1 MAANINDLLYDLIS
15 ADNVVPVDLIVESVV
30 YDGSNNLVSITVER
44 GLNNDFAKWAIETPV
59 LLSVY
64 DVDGNL
70 QPIGNTLRSYKALRS
85 DNTFTSLLPFNAF
98 ASDRNVNNRIQ
109 VGALV
114 RSNIDARLFRDLNKY
129 VSSLKAQ
136 LDTFTSG
143 GDASDGLNRGQVNAL
158 LAAYVPT
165 VAQLINAHAIT
176 HVTDFNTVVG
186 RSANDVFGKGATTN
200 SVLGY
205 KKALDAKIGL
215 FRPAELHN
223 ESDTGEIVGF
233 DHETGTVRPTMPA
246 GLVSLQIQTGH
257 ITLQVVT
264 GSTNLVNSGSDNYR
278 LRYREKDGSWNTY
291 DLAKG
296 TAEGGNTP
304 YTFYGTVQELDLA
317 KLYEYQLSVD
327 AGANY
332 LDLHS
337 AEYINPLVDQDN
349 FQEFVAAYNAEVTRQ
364 IEAGVSHL
372 TGTRVIS
379 LIEHAP
385 SGSELQTR
393 FLRGNPYSDEVTTL
407 PAVTGRRAGEFIV
420 EKAGTTYTLK
430 FLSTD
435 AAVAIPDRNKL
446 TFTTSQQRFFR
457 YDPLSTDSGTSVRN
471 YNLFLGWYRV
481 ENPGPNAI
489 ILLYLRQSML
499 SGLGISASART
510 TQFRA
515 AVVPTGTTPTQNQYL
530 PYVREATDSQIGP
543 NNEHY
548 LAYSCPQGATDRPH
562 AQNTTYDIY
571 FKDASVDFN
580 DLNIFPATAP
590 GTRWVT
596 IAGGSTGG
604 GQGTTLSQS
613 QLDAIAR
620 VPPATTLA
628 NIPTATEKANLV
640 NLPTATEKANFTNIP
655 TADEKSR
662 IPTTLQLASF
672 ANIPTPTEKAALPRI
687 PTATTD
693 ANKRWGTDDSGVYGW
708 QDETEASSGLD
719 QAAVDARIKAEVD
732 PWALDGNKS
741 KIPKGKVDIQSPRN
755 LVATL
760 SLTGTTSAGDIDYG
774 GNTNTGTAS
783 FTLESTTFIIKRV
796 FFDSSDTN
804 LAIKLATGTTALT
817 QTQKDLL
824 HSAHFQLND
833 GTTLDFE
840 SLFFKND
847 VTGAGGVSEYEW
859 SGVPTTGFIAGTNT
873 IKVFLD
879 ITENNY
885 VPIPTADEDGD
896 VLTAGTNGT
905 SSWQR
910 PLRGVA
916 ESRLRTGVGA
926 GLALTD
932 LNGFRS
938 TNIQLISPT
947 FDMDDRTG
955 IVIAEATLTIN
966 TPSATNLKFVSGTGE
981 LTHTLQGW
989 RTIQDLLAV
998 DVFHATNASGVKLD
1012 EVDLYLGSINA
1023 GSVELWLERNANNE
1037 LAYSIQYTNNNSATG
1052 SCSLGSTV
1060 NILFAPSD
1068 AGATP
1073 DPAEMTG
1080 GSGRNP
1086 QRISFTNTTIT
1097 TGTGGASY
1105 AFTPSQTSVSG
1116 TNITIPA
1123 TTASADNSLDNGGTA
1138 GTTANLKAGT
1148 YIFTALMGNVSV
1160 GGTSATDRFTGI
1172 VMDITGGVDRV
1183 SETPTLVPGGT
1194 RTIGDYIEI
1203 TSIVHTDDDITDLAI
1218 KFNAVRM
1225 SHFAFGFSGRLDAIK
1240 IYQVNAGGSG
1250 GGGGSAVPQVITLTT
1265 NNTVGTGSLNTA
1277 STGDRI
1283 RGGRIN
1289 FPVIPAG
1296 TNNYIT
1302 SSVANN
1308 QANCKAGLYRIMV
1321 EFSSVYTSGTNDSTK
1336 EAGVTVNIVGSS
1348 ADSVRTFL
1356 PVGITGTTAARAP
1369 RGIVAEQFAYFPTDQ
1384 TNIGL
1389 RVDARRMGSSLYG
1402 VQATVGRIIVVPIG
1416 GGGGSSTPAP
1426 AGRAFN
1432 VGNYRPT
1439 EDNTFTDS
1447 TANTW
1452 TSPATL
1458 ITAPAITS
1466 AQAGGMLI
1474 KAHIEG
1480 EVTVAATGG
1489 TDRILLRAM
1498 IRRTRGSTTET
1509 IDQVEIYLRNM
1520 TATNLRSTIGNAD
1533 LSYIDTAQAGDVY
1546 SVQVQQRAQQANKS
1560 VIYRMAD
1567 NLLQVAPMG
1576 G

>member
-1 MAANINDLLYDLIS
+1 MANINDKVFDYIS
-15 ADNVVPVDLIVESVV
+15 SDGVEPVDLQVQDAV
-30 YDGSNNLVSITVER
+30 YDPNKKLVSVTVER
-44 GLNNDFAKWAIETPV
+44 GSEHLYNNWASDTPV
-59 LLSVY
+59 ILAVY
-64 DVDGNL
+64 DVDANRR
-70 QPIGNTLRSYKALRS
+70 PIVSTKRLFKALRE
-85 DNTFTSLLPFNAF
+85 DNSFTSPVPINAY
-98 ASDRNVNNRIQ
+98 AKGTDDAHLIKA
-109 VGALV
+109 GMLV
-114 RSNIDARLFRDLNKY
+114 RCNIEAYWLKQTAEVLTATQTQLT
-129 VSSLKAQ
+129 SLQ
-136 LDTFTSG
+136 SRIGTSAG
-143 GDASDGLNRGQVNAL
+143 
-158 LAAYVPT
+158 T
-165 VAQLINAHAIT
+165 HAIAHRVNFDSIT
-176 HVTDFNTVVG
+176 GTDSDTLYG
-186 RSANDVFGKGATTN
+186 EGATTN

-205 KKALDAKIGL
+205 KKTLDAKIGL

-223 ESDTGEIVGF
+223 LTNTGAVIGF

-246 GLVSLQIQTGH
+246 GIVSLQVQTGH

-264 GSTNLVNSGSDNYR
+264 GSSNLVNSDPANYR
-278 LRYREKDGSWNTY
+278 LQYREIGGSWNTY

-296 TAEGGNTP
+296 TPRGGNTP
-304 YTFYGTVQELDLA
+304 YNFSGTIQELDLA
-317 KLYEYQLSVD
+317 EVYQYRLSVD

-332 LDLHS
+332 LDLH
-337 AEYINPLVDQDN
+337 AGEYINDLVDEDN
-349 FQEFVAAYNAEVTRQ
+349 LQEVIASYNAEVAKQ
-364 IEAGVSHL
+364 IEANRDAL
-372 TGTRVIS
+372 TGREIIS
-379 LIEHAP
+379 KIEHEDEADQ
-385 SGSELQTR
+385 LQTR
-393 FLRGNPYSDEVTTL
+393 FLRGNAYSEEVTTL
-407 PAVTGRRAGEFIV
+407 PAVAGRRAGELIV
-420 EKAGTTYTLK
+420 EKAGTTYSMK
-430 FLSTD
+430 YLSLD
-435 AAVAIPDRNKL
+435 AAVATPDRNKL
-446 TFTTSQQRFFR
+446 TIMTGANRYFR
-457 YDPLSTDSGTSVRN
+457 LDPVASDVGSSVRN
-471 YNLFLGWYRV
+471 YNNVLGWYFRRTSDTQYY
-481 ENPGPNAI
+481 ASI
-489 ILLYLRQSML
+489 YLRQSML
-499 SGLGISASART
+499 SSLGIT
-510 TQFRA
+510 TNTGSTAFRA
-515 AVVPTGTTPTQNQYL
+515 AITTVGGTKTYI
-530 PYVREATDSQIGP
+530 PYVREPASTRIGL
-543 NNEHY
+543 NGELY
-548 LAYSCPQGATDRPH
+548 LEYQSSNTTSANVPAG
-562 AQNTTYDIY
+562 QNTTYDI
-571 FKDASVDFN
+571 FFQKPNGDP
-580 DLNIFPATAP
+580 LNIFPATTP
-590 GTRWVT
+590 GTKWVT
-596 IAGGSTGG
+596 LAGGSTGG

-620 VPPATTLA
+620 VPTQTVLN
-628 NIPTATEKANLV
+628 NIPTAAEKSSFPRI
-640 NLPTATEKANFTNIP
+640 PTILQIAAINRVPAQSVLDNIP
-655 TADEKSR
+655 TA
-662 IPTTLQLASF
+662 
-672 ANIPTPTEKAALPRI
+672 TEKAALPRI

-760 SLTGTTSAGDIDYG
+760 SITGTTSAGDIDYG

-847 VTGAGGVSEYEW
+847 VSGAGGVSEYEW

-926 GLALTD
+926 GLSLTN
-932 LNGFRS
+932 LNSFRS
-938 TNIQLISPT
+938 TGIQLISPT

-1012 EVDLYLGSINA
+1012 EVDLYLGSVNA

-1060 NILFAPSD
+1060 NILFMPSD
-1068 AGATP
+1068 AGA
-1073 DPAEMTG
+1073 M
-1080 GSGRNP
+1080 S
-1086 QRISFTNTTIT
+1086 
-1097 TGTGGASY
+1097 
-1105 AFTPSQTSVSG
+1105 
-1116 TNITIPA
+1116 
-1123 TTASADNSLDNGGTA
+1123 TA
-1138 GTTANLKAGT
+1138 
-1148 YIFTALMGNVSV
+1148 
-1160 GGTSATDRFTGI
+1160 
-1172 VMDITGGVDRV
+1172 
-1183 SETPTLVPGGT
+1183 
-1194 RTIGDYIEI
+1194 
-1203 TSIVHTDDDITDLAI
+1203 
-1218 KFNAVRM
+1218 
-1225 SHFAFGFSGRLDAIK
+1225 
-1240 IYQVNAGGSG
+1240 SG
-1250 GGGGSAVPQVITLTT
+1250 GGGGSGVPQVITLTT

-1308 QANCKAGLYRIMV
+1308 QANFKAGLYRVMV

-1336 EAGVTVNIVGSS
+1336 EAGVTVNFVGTT

-1356 PVGITGTTAARAP
+1356 PVGITGTTAALAP

-1402 VQATVGRIIVVPIG
+1402 LQATVGRIIVVPIG

-1426 AGRAFN
+1426 AGRAFSVVN
-1432 VGNYRPT
+1432 TRPT
-1439 EDNTFTDS
+1439 ADSTFTDS

-1452 TSPATL
+1452 TSPSTI

-1466 AQAGGMLI
+1466 AQAGGILI

-1480 EVTVAATGG
+1480 EVTVAATSG

-1546 SVQVQQRAQQANKS
+1546 SIQVQQRAQQANKS

-1567 NLLQVAPMG
+1567 NLLQVATMG